1 MWLDIVESNRK
12 PNTNHCSDAVLAV
25 ETEMQVA
32 KGKGGGVGPYIAK
45 LNEDLQ
51 EILQQ
56 VK

>member
-1 MWLDIVESNRK
+1 MWLDIVEGNRK

-25 ETEMQVA
+25 ESEMQVA
-32 KGKGGGVGPYIAK
+32 KGEGGGIVPYIVK

-51 EILQQ
+51 KILQQ

>member
-12 PNTNHCSDAVLAV
+12 PNTNHSSDAVLAV

-32 KGKGGGVGPYIAK
+32 KGKGGGIGPYIAK

-51 EILQQ
+51 KILQQ